1 MAEEKYD
8 YEVDVDEGFT
18 ANKGKPEEKEP
29 KAEAKGKPS
38 LDIEVEDD
46 TPEEDR
52 GRQPMPKE
60 LVEKLDQDELEHYDA
75 EVKSKLRAAK
85 KIYHDERREK
95 ERAARER
102 EEAIALAKQAIE
114 ENKLLKSRLSEGEKI
129 YASTAKDAAERAL
142 QMAQAD
148 YKAAYD
154 AGDGEALAA
163 AQVKVTQAAL
173 ALQKAEDFK
182 PSLQTAEKEIQLPKT
197 ETPQLEPKTAE
208 WLAEN
213 TWFGSPKHKAMS
225 SYAYGV
231 HEELLDEYG
240 QGFNGTKEYFKR
252 IDKAMRQRFP
262 EYFKERDGDEDG
274 NEVNVEDQKPQQT
287 RTKSAP
293 VVAPAS
299 RSTAPKKVRLKQS
312 QIEVAKRLGI
322 TPEAYAKEFLKLEN

>member
-1 MAEEKYD
+1 MAENVD
-8 YEVDVDEGFT
+8 YEVDLDEG
-18 ANKGKPEEKEP
+18 KPLEKSAPEP
-29 KAEAKGKPS
+29 KTEAKSKVP
-38 LDIEVEDD
+38 LEIEVEDD
-46 TPEEDR
+46 TPEADR
-52 GRQPMPKE
+52 GRQAIPKE
-60 LVEKLDQDELEHYDA
+60 MVEKLDQESELDKYDD
-75 EVKSKLRAAK
+75 EVKSKLRAMK
-85 KIYHDERREK
+85 KVYHDERREK

-102 EEAIALAKQAIE
+102 EEALALAKQALE
-114 ENKLLKSRLSEGEKI
+114 ENKRLKSQLSEGEKA
-129 YASTAKDAAERAL
+129 YASSAKDAAEQAL
-142 QMAQAD
+142 FIAKAE

-182 PSLQTAEKEIQLPKT
+182 PTLQTEEKEVQIPKT
-197 ETPQLEPKTAE
+197 ETPQLEPRTAE
-208 WLAEN
+208 WLSEN

-225 SYAYGV
+225 SFAYGV

-240 QGFNGTKEYFKR
+240 QGFNGTKDYFRR

-262 EYFKERDGDEDG
+262 DYFREQDGEEEVKEVK
-274 NEVNVEDQKPQQT
+274 EVDVEDQKPQQV

-293 VVAPAS
+293 IVAPAS

-322 TPEAYAKEFLKLEN
+322 SPEAYAKEFLKLEN

>member
-1 MAEEKYD
+1 MAEQYE
-8 YEVDVDEGFT
+8 YEVDSDEGFKPS
-18 ANKGKPEEKEP
+18 KGKPEEKAP
-29 KAEAKGKPS
+29 KAEAKGKPE
-38 LDIEVEDD
+38 LDIEIEDD

-52 GRQPMPKE
+52 GREPIPKE
-60 LVEKLDQDELEHYDA
+60 VVEKLEQEAELDKYDDEI
-75 EVKSKLRAAK
+75 KSKLRAAK
-85 KIYHDERREK
+85 KVYHDERREK
-95 ERAARER
+95 ERATRER
-102 EEAIALAKQAIE
+102 EEALALAKQALE
-114 ENKLLKSRLSEGEKI
+114 ENKRLKSQLSEGEKA
-129 YASTAKDAAERAL
+129 YASSAKDAAEQAL
-142 QMAQAD
+142 FIAKAE

-182 PSLQTAEKEIQLPKT
+182 PTLQTEEKEIQIPKT
-197 ETPQLEPKTAE
+197 ETPQLEPRTAE
-208 WLAEN
+208 WLSEN

-225 SYAYGV
+225 SFAYGV

-240 QGFNGTKEYFKR
+240 QGFNGTKDYFRR

-262 EYFKERDGDEDG
+262 DYFKEQDGDEAVK
-274 NEVNVEDQKPQQT
+274 EVDVEDQKPQQA